1 MIPFVDLKAQYLS
14 IKDEIDA
21 AIAEVVESCQFVLGE
36 KVEAFESD
44 FAAYC
49 QTGFA
54 LGVNSGTSALHLALL
69 AAGVKPGD
77 EVITVS
83 YTFVASV
90 AAIRYTGAR
99 PVLLDID
106 PRSCTMD
113 ASLLEAAITPRTK
126 AIMPV
131 HLYGSC
137 ADMDPI
143 LEIARRHD
151 LIVIEDAAQAHGA
164 EYKGKRAGSMGDL
177 ACFSFYPGKNL
188 GAYGEGGAIVTNN
201 TRYAEIIGQLRDHGQ
216 SRKYH
221 HDAVGYNYRM
231 EGLQGAVLGVKLRHL
246 DEWNSA
252 RRQHAASYRKALAE
266 TGLRILDEMPYN
278 RSVYHIFPV
287 FTTQRDDLA
296 EHLKSR
302 GIASGIHYPIPV
314 HLQSGY
320 RDLGYKPGD
329 LPHTEQASNEV
340 LSLPMYAELSNEAV
354 KEISDALRQFCLQ
367 AGRNRMQEQ
376 EAVGRIRKQEQE
388 TRAELTT
395 SKPH

>member
-1 MIPFVDLKAQYLS
+1 MIPLVDLKAQYLS
-14 IKDEIDA
+14 IKHEIDA
-21 AIAEVVESCQFVLGE
+21 AIAEVLESCQFVLGE

-44 FAAYC
+44 FARYC
-49 QTGFA
+49 QTSYA
-54 LGVNSGTSALHLALL
+54 RGVNSGTSALHLALL

-90 AAIRYTGAR
+90 AAICYTGAR
-99 PVLLDID
+99 PVLVDID
-106 PRSCTMD
+106 PLSCTMD
-113 ASLLEAAITPRTK
+113 PACLEAAITPRTK

-188 GAYGEGGAIVTNN
+188 GAYGEGGAVVTNGGE
-201 TRYAEIIGQLRDHGQ
+201 YAEVIGRLRDHGQ
-216 SRKYH
+216 SQKYH
-221 HDAVGYNYRM
+221 HDMVGYNYRM
-231 EGLQGAVLGVKLRHL
+231 EGLQGAVLGVKLRRL
-246 DEWNSA
+246 EDWNAA
-252 RRQHAASYRKALAE
+252 RRQHAANYRRLLAD
-266 TGLRILDEMPYN
+266 TGLRLLEEMPYN
-278 RSVYHIFPV
+278 RPVYHIFPV
-287 FTTQRDDLA
+287 FTPQRDNLV
-296 EHLKSR
+296 EHLKAR
-302 GIASGIHYPIPV
+302 GISTGIHYPIPV

-320 RDLGYKPGD
+320 RDLGYQLGD

-340 LSLPMYAELSNEAV
+340 LSLPIYAELSSEAATEV
-354 KEISDALRQFCLQ
+354 SDSIHQFCLQ
-367 AGRNRMQEQ
+367 TA
-376 EAVGRIRKQEQE
+376 EAQ
-388 TRAELTT
+388 
-395 SKPH
+395 

>member
-1 MIPFVDLKAQYLS
+1 MIPLVDLRAQYRS

-21 AIAEVVESCQFVLGE
+21 AIAEVLESCQFVLGE

-44 FAAYC
+44 FARYC
-49 QTGFA
+49 QTEYA

-90 AAIRYTGAR
+90 AAILYTGAR
-99 PVLLDID
+99 PVLVDID

-113 ASLLEAAITPRTK
+113 PERLEAAITPRTK

-143 LEIARRHD
+143 LEIARRHN
-151 LIVIEDAAQAHGA
+151 LLVIEDAAQAHGA
-164 EYKGKRAGSMGDL
+164 EYKGQRAGSIGNL

-188 GAYGEGGAIVTNN
+188 GAYGEGGAVVTND
-201 TRYAEIIGQLRDHGQ
+201 REYAEVIRRLRDHGQ
-216 SRKYH
+216 SRKYQ

-231 EGLQGAVLGVKLRHL
+231 EAMQGAVLGVKLRHL
-246 DEWNSA
+246 DDWNGA
-252 RRQHAASYRKALAE
+252 RRRHAATYRAALAD
-266 TGLRILDEMPYN
+266 TGLRLLKEMPYS

-287 FTTQRDDLA
+287 FTSQRDNLV
-296 EHLKSR
+296 EHLKAHGVST
-302 GIASGIHYPIPV
+302 AIHYPIPV

-320 RDLGYKPGD
+320 RDLVYKVGD
-329 LPHTEQASNEV
+329 FRHTEQASNEV
-340 LSLPMYAELSNEAV
+340 LSLPMYVELSSESV
-354 KEISDALRQFCLQ
+354 IEVSDAIRQF
-367 AGRNRMQEQ
+367 GSIRRQEQ
-376 EAVGRIRKQEQE
+376 AADGRSRKQE
-388 TRAELTT
+388 R
-395 SKPH
+395 S

>member
-1 MIPFVDLKAQYLS
+1 MIPLVDLRAQYRS

-21 AIAEVVESCQFVLGE
+21 AIAEVLESCQFVLGE

-44 FAAYC
+44 FARYC
-49 QTGFA
+49 QTEYA

-90 AAIRYTGAR
+90 AAILYTGAR
-99 PVLLDID
+99 PVLVDID

-113 ASLLEAAITPRTK
+113 PERLEAAITPRTK

-143 LEIARRHD
+143 LEIARRHN
-151 LIVIEDAAQAHGA
+151 LLVIEDAAQAHGA
-164 EYKGKRAGSMGDL
+164 EYKGQRAGSIGNL

-188 GAYGEGGAIVTNN
+188 GAYGEGGAVVTND
-201 TRYAEIIGQLRDHGQ
+201 REYAEVIRRLRDHGQ
-216 SRKYH
+216 SRKYQ

-231 EGLQGAVLGVKLRHL
+231 EAMQGAVLGVKLRHL
-246 DEWNSA
+246 EDWNGA
-252 RRQHAASYRKALAE
+252 RRRHAATYRAALAD
-266 TGLRILDEMPYN
+266 TGLRLLKEMPYS

-287 FTTQRDDLA
+287 FTSQRDNLV
-296 EHLKSR
+296 EHLKAHGVST
-302 GIASGIHYPIPV
+302 AIHYPIPV

-320 RDLGYKPGD
+320 RDLVYKVGD
-329 LPHTEQASNEV
+329 FRHTEQASNEV
-340 LSLPMYAELSNEAV
+340 LSLPIYAELSSEAV
-354 KEISDALRQFCLQ
+354 AEVCDSIRQFCLQ
-367 AGRNRMQEQ
+367 AV
-376 EAVGRIRKQEQE
+376 EADR
-388 TRAELTT
+388 
-395 SKPH
+395 